1 MIMTMKNDESSRVKL
16 ATLVIDSWDMNDL
29 YNYAHQALE
38 QEYAQNLDLFNSDC
52 EAMNELG
59 VLEKS

>member
-1 MIMTMKNDESSRVKL
+1 MTMKNDESSRVKL

-38 QEYAQNLDLFNSDC
+38 QEYA
-52 EAMNELG
+52 
-59 VLEKS
+59 